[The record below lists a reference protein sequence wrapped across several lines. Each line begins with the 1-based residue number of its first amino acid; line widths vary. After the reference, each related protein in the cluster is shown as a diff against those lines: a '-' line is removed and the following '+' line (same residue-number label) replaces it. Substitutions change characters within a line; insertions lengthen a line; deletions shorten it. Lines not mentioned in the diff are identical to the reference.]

1 MNESAPLFV
10 GWRRAFDVALGSER
24 KTAPVRRR
32 PRNMRSYFTDDEV
45 AGLDPQFVRRL
56 NRARHRAGVPFI
68 ITSGRRTK
76 ARNASLGGA
85 KRSSHLT
92 GHGVDIRARSGRA
105 RFAIVR
111 GLILAG
117 FTRIGVYN
125 GHVHVDD
132 DPRLPEPTLWA
143 GKSK

>member
-1 MNESAPLFV
+1 ML
-10 GWRRAFDVALGSER
+10 
-24 KTAPVRRR
+24 KH
-32 PRNMRSYFTDDEV
+32 FTQKEV
-45 AGLDPQFVRRL
+45 ADLDPAFARRL
-56 NRARHRAGVPFI
+56 DRAREKAGVPFK

-76 ARNASLGGA
+76 ARNARLGGA

-92 GHGVDIRARSGRA
+92 GHGVDLRARSGRV

-132 DPRLPEPTLWA
+132 DPRLPEPTLWT

>member
-1 MNESAPLFV
+1 M
-10 GWRRAFDVALGSER
+10 R
-24 KTAPVRRR
+24 
-32 PRNMRSYFTDDEV
+32 RSYFSADEV
-45 AGLDPQFVRRL
+45 EGLDRTFVRRL
-56 NRARHRAGVPFI
+56 NRARHYAGVPFI

-76 ARNASLGGA
+76 AQNTRLGGA

-92 GHGVDIRARSGRA
+92 GHGADFRARSGRV

-117 FTRIGVYN
+117 FVRIGVYN

-132 DPRLPEPTLWA
+132 DPRLPEPTLWP